1 MEAQKKVDK
10 NSFDQGFIGRSI
22 INLLSTV
29 SLVDT
34 ISVPLMIPVSIQI
47 YRLIP
52 LFATTMF
59 FLELPF
65 LNGFNSE
72 QTKRCI
78 TG

>member
-10 NSFDQGFIGRSI
+10 NSFDQGFMGRSI

-34 ISVPLMIPVSIQI
+34 ISVPLMISVSIQI
-47 YRLIP
+47 YRIIP

-59 FLELPF
+59 FWNCLF
-65 LNGFNSE
+65 
-72 QTKRCI
+72 
-78 TG
+78 